1 MKHTF
6 NHFGTGL
13 VSRVIQLS
21 VGVGVVALVVG
32 RSNYYIWGMLVV
44 VQRFLLSSWGFYDLI
59 MADVIDNDRVLHSRT
74 TSVSTSVHGV
84 HSLIVKPAQS
94 IAPMVGIWMLTMTGL
109 QKGSGSGSGV
119 GSENE
124 LMAHK
129 DGKTAMIYHNDGS
142 LITSVDGGV
151 DRQRSGIYYLTFG
164 LPLVVSLL
172 QLFVWS
178 KWTLKNNK
186 LDEIKKKLKDLM

>member
-1 MKHTF
+1 M
-6 NHFGTGL
+6 

-74 TSVSTSVHGV
+74 KSVSTSVHGV

-94 IAPMVGIWMLTMTGL
+94 LAPMVGIWMLTMTGL
-109 QKGSGSGSGV
+109 QKGSGSGSSSGTGTGSGVGSGSGVGVGV
-119 GSENE
+119 GSENV
-124 LMAHK
+124 L
-129 DGKTAMIYHNDGS
+129 MIYRNDGS